1 MNQTTNRADAFDDS
15 VAAFDNIVSRVDDL
29 LTLESRERS
38 STTVDS
44 FDSFVVSR
52 HSNLANNSNT
62 NSITNNASINPRTST
77 FKAKYSK
84 DEFTKK
90 STATMVVAKKKPTT
104 AATTITNVVT
114 TTPVA
119 VVTTTRTTA
128 VPSSSSSSSEDRI
141 ASLLSCF
148 NNWNNKD
155 KDKDSDKNKDTAG
168 TTETASTTNCTCNT
182 DLERLAVEETGQL
195 LQDIWDSMFQ
205 TTADISLQLMS
216 YGCSVMQTT
225 DATTR
230 QHIQTTIFKNKNE
243 GEPFHPVVCTTTDE
257 IELFILDHQRMLLNV
272 IYNNNDS
279 TSTSTNENGGT
290 TQSNTTTDNKNTV
303 DDVDCNNSATPT
315 TSTSTTEPSQN
326 TESNID
332 EIFAPWEPPPTESYS
347 MLSEA

>member
-1 MNQTTNRADAFDDS
+1 MQQTTNRAKRPDDAFDDS
-15 VAAFDNIVSRVDDL
+15 VEAFDNIVSRVDNL
-29 LTLESRERS
+29 FTRESRERS

-44 FDSFVVSR
+44 FDSFDEIVSR
-52 HSNLANNSNT
+52 HSNLTNNS
-62 NSITNNASINPRTST
+62 NASINPRTST
-77 FKAKYSK
+77 FKAKYSN
-84 DEFTKK
+84 DEFTK
-90 STATMVVAKKKPTT
+90 SSATMVVAKKKPTT
-104 AATTITNVVT
+104 AATTTNVASN
-114 TTPVA
+114 TPVA

-128 VPSSSSSSSEDRI
+128 APSSFSSSSEDRI
-141 ASLLSCF
+141 ASLLSHF

-155 KDKDSDKNKDTAG
+155 KDSDKNNKDKDTAG

-230 QHIQTTIFKNKNE
+230 QHIRTTIFHNKNE

-272 IYNNNDS
+272 IYDNNDS